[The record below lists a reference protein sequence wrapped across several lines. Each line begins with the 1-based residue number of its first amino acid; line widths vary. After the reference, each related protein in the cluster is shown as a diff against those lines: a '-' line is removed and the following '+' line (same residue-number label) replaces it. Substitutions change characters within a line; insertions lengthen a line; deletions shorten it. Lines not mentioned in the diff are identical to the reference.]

1 MNKKL
6 LLIYILFFVSVNVM
20 AAFESR
26 DCAHL
31 LNSDYSN
38 KLQANQAC
46 THVNAN
52 QHNLNQGEIQRSD
65 KSINDGSTNVGF
77 NNKESKSGALTFIL
91 LIPALLVFLFSGF
104 KKSNK

>member
-6 LLIYILFFVSVNVM
+6 LLIYILFFVSVNAM

-31 LNSDYSN
+31 LNSDSSS
-38 KLQANQAC
+38 KLQANQSCHPA
-46 THVNAN
+46 NAD
-52 QHNLNQGEIQRSD
+52 QHNLSKGDIQQSD
-65 KSINDGSTNVGF
+65 KLINNGAANVNL
-77 NNKESKSGALTFIL
+77 NNRESDSGALTFIL